1 MPTMKNSG
9 ELIAS
14 ISADLADNNAGLI
27 SAEDVRHNMEDTVF
41 SINRIVCSGDANVA
55 FPFYKNVRARQVT
68 TGDASAGIF
77 IAESGIQFPNWPVL
91 VPGITNNTQIQ
102 PFPGVENL
110 QHNTIG
116 GLTVGNPHTQ
126 YYHVNGLNILTAN
139 FKAGNNWINASGY
152 DAVGLKFVPVK
163 GWEQEIY
170 TSGTM
175 RWSDNS
181 TMSNGKGL
189 AKAWVQFDASG
200 VGGNLPVIRSYH
212 NISGIIR
219 LNPGKFKIVFNSG
232 VFKDNNYVAIGTA
245 NATDSADSKEDF
257 EVNTVGMVVREM
269 VDSNPDL
276 RSITCVIKDEAG
288 NYSDAHLIDCV
299 FFGYSKNEASG
310 LPTPTVSL
318 SATYTDP

>member
-14 ISADLADNNAGLI
+14 ISSDLADNNAGLI
-27 SAEDVRHNMEDTVF
+27 SAEDVRHNMEDTVY
-41 SINRIVCSGDANVA
+41 SINRIVCSGDTNVE

-68 TGDASAGIF
+68 TGDANAGVF
-77 IAESGIQFPNWPVL
+77 IAESGIKFPNWPIS
-91 VPGITNNTQIQ
+91 VPGITANTQIQ
-102 PFPGVENL
+102 PYPGIENL
-110 QHNTIG
+110 DHNSLDNLDAG
-116 GLTVGNPHTQ
+116 DVHTQ
-126 YYHVNGLNILTAN
+126 YYALNGARPLTDN
-139 FKAGNNWINASGY
+139 FVAGNNWLNASGY
-152 DAVGLKFVPVK
+152 DAIGFKFVPVK
-163 GWEQEIY
+163 GFEQEIY

-181 TMSNGKGL
+181 TMTNGKGL

-200 VGGNLPVIRSYH
+200 VAGNLPVIRSYH
-212 NISGIIR
+212 NISGIVR

-245 NATDSADSKEDF
+245 NATTSAASKEDF
-257 EVNTVGMVVREM
+257 QVNSVGMVMREM

-276 RSITCVIKDEAG
+276 RSITCVVKDDNG
-288 NYSDAHLIDCV
+288 DYVDAELIDCV